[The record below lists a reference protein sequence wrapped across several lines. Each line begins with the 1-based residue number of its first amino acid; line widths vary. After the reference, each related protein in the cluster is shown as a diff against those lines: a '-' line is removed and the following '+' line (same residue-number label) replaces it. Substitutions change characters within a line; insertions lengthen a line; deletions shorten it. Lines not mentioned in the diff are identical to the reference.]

1 VSQDFL
7 VAFLA
12 GAFLAGAF
20 FTAEA
25 VVVTFRAAAALVGL
39 FLAVALVVDAF
50 FAAGLALAVFVAGA
64 FLAVAF
70 LAGAFLAVVF
80 FAVGVT
86 FLAATLAFL
95 AGDFFAVDFVAVFFA
110 AVLVAGAFFAVD
122 LVAVFF
128 AAAFVPV
135 AFLAV
140 DLAGAFLAVVLV
152 TGAFFAVD
160 FEAGAFFA
168 VDLAVLPAFLVTV
181 AVAFLA
187 VLLAA
192 PTALPAVDV
201 DELFLP
207 AAVLV
212 DDDFVFDCVAAFF
225 CAAGTCASWSVV
237 LRQCR
242 GSCRG
247 RPVRSSPAYDLDN
260 IARRDDPIRETC
272 RRVSRCIGSGP
283 RDRAWPSA
291 TEFPLCANGIRPRPE
306 HEPGPSPVK
315 MNLRQSGPFIGVAGM
330 ATTLFL
336 YIWSALVMRDVL
348 FALVLPLVWL
358 LLFGLSVAWFT
369 KHPLRVLALPF
380 VATAVWFWAMLA

>member
-1 VSQDFL
+1 M
-7 VAFLA
+7 
-12 GAFLAGAF
+12 AFLAGAF
-20 FTAEA
+20 FAGAFFTAE
-25 VVVTFRAAAALVGL
+25 VVVVAFRAAAALVGL

-64 FLAVAF
+64 FLAVA
-70 LAGAFLAVVF
+70 LVAGAFLAVVF
-80 FAVGVT
+80 FAVEVT
-86 FLAATLAFL
+86 FLAAAPAFL

-110 AVLVAGAFFAVD
+110 AAFVALAFLVAVLVAGAFFAVD
-122 LVAVFF
+122 FVTVFF
-128 AAAFVPV
+128 AAAFVAV

-152 TGAFFAVD
+152 AGAFFAVD

-168 VDLAVLPAFLVTV
+168 VEAFLVTV

-272 RRVSRCIGSGP
+272 RRVSRCIGRGP
-283 RDRAWPSA
+283 RDIARASA
-291 TEFPLCANGIRPRPE
+291 MEFPLCTNGIRPRSD